1 MKNVDELYEKYYNSY
16 KSNFDN
22 DDQLSEAKNKK
33 INYKQF
39 ELFNKTDKKLT
50 LDGET
55 QKDEESKLTEL
66 PKWLHS
72 KNDFKKAVKLIE
84 DIRADTNNVKSSSSD
99 KKVFNNLHKLINDIK
114 NKKNTRKNTI
124 EKIKNIV
131 SDLDQQ
137 RQIESDVF

>member
-72 KNDFKKAVKLIE
+72 KNDFKKAIKLIE